1 MVDKVHVITSVER
14 RRRYGVEERLRIVA
28 ETFEPGARIADVARR
43 HGMSRSLI
51 QNWRKRLRDGTL
63 PGAEA
68 GDAAEASAG
77 SRAQAKLAVERVF
90 ARAAVQLPSATA
102 SAESSNA
109 TWARLR
115 FDAGVCLE
123 IEAGADPLWVAK
135 ILSGTRGCR

>member
-63 PGAEA
+63 PGADA
-68 GDAAEASAG
+68 GGVAETSAIC
-77 SRAQAKLAVERVF
+77 RAQTKSAVERVF
-90 ARAAVQLPSATA
+90 ARATAQMPPATA
-102 SAESSNA
+102 PAPAGSA

-135 ILSGTRGCR
+135 ILSGTRGCQ